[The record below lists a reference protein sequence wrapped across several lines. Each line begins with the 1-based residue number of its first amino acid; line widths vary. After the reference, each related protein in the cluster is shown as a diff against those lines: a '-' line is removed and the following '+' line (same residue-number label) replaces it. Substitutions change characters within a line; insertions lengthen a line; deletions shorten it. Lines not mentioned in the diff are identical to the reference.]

1 MTVKFNLMATIEVPN
16 ADKFPPKEEIEKS
29 IAEILEFE
37 GMISHE
43 LAVTDYRADE
53 GSGQVE
59 VKHE

>member
-1 MTVKFNLMATIEVPN
+1 MTLKFKLTATIEVPG

-43 LAVTDYRADE
+43 LAVTDYTAELHCMGD
-53 GSGQVE
+53 
-59 VKHE
+59 KT

>member
-1 MTVKFNLMATIEVPN
+1 MTLKFNLMATIEVPN

-43 LAVTDYRADE
+43 LEVTDYRADE

>member
-1 MTVKFNLMATIEVPN
+1 MATIEVPN

-43 LAVTDYRADE
+43 LAVTDYTAE
-53 GSGQVE
+53 LHCMGSGD
-59 VKHE
+59 